1 MWKYLHAKGIN
12 TEKIWENIT
21 DLVVKTIIIGDPH
34 VNVLVKTNLKRKYS
48 VHELF
53 GFDVILDE
61 NLKPWIVEVNISP
74 RLKFNNFDNFI
85 ISK

>member
-1 MWKYLHAKGIN
+1 MWKYLHSKGIN

-74 RLKFNNFDNFI
+74 RYLL
-85 ISK
+85 

>member
-1 MWKYLHAKGIN
+1 MHNKHVLGHLYYLRN
-12 TEKIWENIT
+12 FFRPLNNIYFCAVFT
-21 DLVVKTIIIGDPH
+21 LFDMFYSGDPH

-74 RLKFNNFDNFI
+74 R
-85 ISK
+85 

>member
-1 MWKYLHAKGIN
+1 M
-12 TEKIWENIT
+12 NIHFCAVLISF
-21 DLVVKTIIIGDPH
+21 DIFYSGDPH
-34 VNVLVKTNLKRKYS
+34 VNVLTKTNLKRKYS

-74 RLKFNNFDNFI
+74 R
-85 ISK
+85 

>member
-1 MWKYLHAKGIN
+1 M
-12 TEKIWENIT
+12 NI
-21 DLVVKTIIIGDPH
+21 
-34 VNVLVKTNLKRKYS
+34 LVKTHLKRKYS

-74 RLKFNNFDNFI
+74 RFYILNI
-85 ISK
+85 

>member
-1 MWKYLHAKGIN
+1 MTFKKNSIN
-12 TEKIWENIT
+12 CVAYQKFLNYF
-21 DLVVKTIIIGDPH
+21 LFIIPLNFKSGDPH
-34 VNVLVKTNLKRKYS
+34 VNILVKTNLKRKYS

-74 RLKFNNFDNFI
+74 R
-85 ISK
+85 